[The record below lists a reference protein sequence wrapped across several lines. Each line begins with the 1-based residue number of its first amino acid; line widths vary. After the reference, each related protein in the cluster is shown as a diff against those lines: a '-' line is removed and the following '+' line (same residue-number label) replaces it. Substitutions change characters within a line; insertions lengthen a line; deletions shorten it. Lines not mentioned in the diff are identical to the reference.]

1 MDHRIKLLI
10 VDDSLTIR
18 AMMEQVIARDP
29 AIDII
34 GVASSGEQALAM
46 IARHLVDVV
55 TIDIA
60 MPGMDGLALVEK
72 VMADGL
78 AVPLVV
84 SGHVQRRV
92 EAIQRGAMGFFD
104 KTRLMPD
111 NKKLLT
117 MIKQAGRGTL
127 RHPDES
133 EAA

>member
-18 AMMEQVIARDP
+18 AMMEEVIARDP

-34 GVASSGEQALAM
+34 GTASSGDQALEM

-60 MPGMDGLALVEK
+60 MPGMDGLALVER
-72 VMADGL
+72 VLADGL

-84 SGHVQRRV
+84 SGHIERRV

-111 NKKLLT
+111 NQKLLT

-127 RHPDES
+127 RRPKA

>member
-1 MDHRIKLLI
+1 MDNRIKLLI

-34 GVASSGEQALAM
+34 GAASSGEQALEM
-46 IARHLVDVV
+46 IAHHLVDVV

-60 MPGMDGLALVEK
+60 MPGMDGLALVEQ
-72 VMADGL
+72 VLADGL
-78 AVPLVV
+78 AVPIVV
-84 SGHVQRRV
+84 SGHIQRRV

-111 NKKLLT
+111 NQKLLT

-127 RHPDES
+127 RRPKA

>member
-18 AMMEQVIARDP
+18 AMMEEVIARDP

-34 GVASSGEQALAM
+34 GTASSGDQALEM

-60 MPGMDGLALVEK
+60 MPGMDGLALVER
-72 VMADGL
+72 VLADGL

-84 SGHVQRRV
+84 SGHIQRRV

-111 NKKLLT
+111 NQKLLT

-127 RHPDES
+127 RRPKA

>member
-1 MDHRIKLLI
+1 MDNRIKLLI

-18 AMMEQVIARDP
+18 AMMEQVIGRDGD
-29 AIDII
+29 IDIV
-34 GVASSGEQALAM
+34 GVASSGEHALDM
-46 IARHLVDVV
+46 IAHHDVDVV

-60 MPGMDGLALVEK
+60 MPGMNGLALVEQVVAGGK
-72 VMADGL
+72 

-104 KTRLMPD
+104 KSRLMPD
-111 NKKLLT
+111 NAKLLT
-117 MIKQAGRGTL
+117 MIKQAGRGKL
-127 RHPDES
+127 RRPDES

>member
-1 MDHRIKLLI
+1 MDNRIKLLI

-34 GVASSGEQALAM
+34 GAASSGEQALEM

-84 SGHVQRRV
+84 SGHIQRRV

-104 KTRLMPD
+104 KSRLMPD
-111 NKKLLT
+111 SKKLLT

-127 RHPDES
+127 RRPSS